1 VVVGDASGVTKLD
14 SGIDKPNIEDA
25 R

>member
-1 VVVGDASGVTKLD
+1 VVVGNASGVTKLD

>member
-1 VVVGDASGVTKLD
+1 VVVGDAGGVTKLD

>member
-1 VVVGDASGVTKLD
+1 VVVGDVSGVTKLD